1 MHRRFLAKLT
11 KKVAMET
18 DSRQAGANRAQLS
31 VIIPTLA
38 SAERAASL
46 QRAIWSIRASSAT
59 PVSIIV
65 VVNGNRFDAGLCH
78 WLAQQKDVQ
87 HEYIGDASAP
97 GAVLRGRELV
107 KTDFFSTLDDD
118 DEYLPG
124 SSDWKMSL
132 LQADAQAH
140 MIVAN
145 AYLCSDGTDS
155 MCYDRLADV
164 PGNPLKCL
172 MQFNWLTSG
181 NALYRTA
188 AVGASY
194 FQNYHPYVEWTW
206 LAFRLAMDGKR
217 IAVMDRPACRH
228 HDTLQSLSK
237 SERYLQSY
245 LPLFRRM
252 LERAPPPAI
261 ARMIERKI
269 GAASHGA
276 AFAALREGRRLD
288 AWRHHWHSLG
298 QLGGLRYLAAT
309 RHLFK

>member
-1 MHRRFLAKLT
+1 
-11 KKVAMET
+11 MESG
-18 DSRQAGANRAQLS
+18 SREAGANGSQLS
-31 VIIPTLA
+31 VIIPTMA

-46 QRAIWSIRASSAT
+46 QRAIRSIRASSAT

-65 VVNGNRFDAGLCH
+65 IVNGTRFDAALCN
-78 WLAQQKDVQ
+78 WLTTQEDVQ
-87 HEYIGDASAP
+87 HEYIGTASAP

-107 KTDFFSTLDDD
+107 QTDFFSTLDDD

-132 LQADAQAH
+132 LQTDAQAH
-140 MIVAN
+140 LLVAN
-145 AYLCSDGTDS
+145 AYLCSDGIDS
-155 MCYDRLADV
+155 MCYDSLDDV

-181 NALYRTA
+181 NAMYRTA
-188 AVGASY
+188 AVGVSY

-228 HDTLQSLSK
+228 HDTAQSLSK

-261 ARMIERKI
+261 GRMIERKM